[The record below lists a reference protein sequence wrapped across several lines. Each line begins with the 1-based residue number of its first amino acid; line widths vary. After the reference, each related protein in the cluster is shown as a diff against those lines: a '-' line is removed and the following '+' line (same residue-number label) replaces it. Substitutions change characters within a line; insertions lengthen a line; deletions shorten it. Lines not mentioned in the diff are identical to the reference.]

1 MKDPY
6 DILGI
11 AKDADDKSVQAAY
24 RKLAKKY
31 HPDLNPGNREAEET
45 FKDVSAAYDLLG
57 DADKRKRFDAGEIDA
72 SGAERPE
79 HQYYRSY
86 GDSDAGSKYYAQ
98 EGFSNAE
105 DLEDFLAN
113 AFGGTGGF
121 GSGSGGSGFR
131 ARGSDVSYSLRI
143 SFMEAAQGASK
154 RIGMPDG
161 KTLDVK
167 IPEGTENLQTLRL
180 SGQGNPGFGGG
191 PNGDAYIEV
200 HVAPHAYFERKD
212 DNIHVEL
219 PVTLKE
225 AVLGGKID
233 VPTVHGPVSMTIP
246 KGSNTGTTLRL
257 KDKGL
262 KSRRGGTGHQ
272 YVRLKVVLPS
282 ETDSALEAFLE
293 DWDEPTGYDP
303 RKDMGS

>member
-6 DILGI
+6 DILGV
-11 AKDADDKSVQAAY
+11 AKDADDKAVQAAY
-24 RKLAKKY
+24 RKLAKQY

-98 EGFSNAE
+98 EGFANAE
-105 DLEDFLAN
+105 DLEDFLAK
-113 AFGGTGGF
+113 AFGGTQGF
-121 GSGSGGSGFR
+121 GAGPGGGGYR

-143 SFMEAAQGASK
+143 SFLEAAKGTSK
-154 RIGMPDG
+154 RVGMPDG
-161 KTLDVK
+161 KTLDVS

-212 DNIHVEL
+212 NNIHVEI

-225 AVLGGKID
+225 ALLGGKID

-246 KGSNTGTTLRL
+246 KGSNTGATLRL

-262 KSRRGGTGHQ
+262 KSRQGEVGHQ
-272 YVRLKVVLPS
+272 YVQLKVVLPD
-282 ETDSALEAFLE
+282 EDNPALEAFLR
-293 DWDEPTGYDP
+293 DWDEPADYDP
-303 RKDMGS
+303 RKGMGS

>member
-6 DILGI
+6 DILGV

-86 GDSDAGSKYYAQ
+86 GDSDAGSKYYGQ
-98 EGFSNAE
+98 EGFANAE
-105 DLEDFLAN
+105 DLEDFLAK
-113 AFGGTGGF
+113 AFGGTQGF
-121 GSGSGGSGFR
+121 GSGPGGAGYR

-143 SFMEAAQGASK
+143 SFMEAAQGTSK

-161 KTLDVK
+161 KTLDVS
-167 IPEGTENLQTLRL
+167 IPEGTENPQTLRL
-180 SGQGNPGFGGG
+180 SGQGNPGYGGG

-212 DNIHVEL
+212 NNIHVEV

-225 AVLGGKID
+225 AALGGKID
-233 VPTVHGPVSMTIP
+233 VPTVHGPVSMTVP

-262 KSRRGGTGHQ
+262 KSSQGNVGHQ
-272 YVRLKVVLPS
+272 YVRLKVVLPN
-282 ETDSALEAFLE
+282 EGDPALETFLK
-293 DWDEPTGYDP
+293 DWDEPVGYDP